1 MSETTEKIPEE
12 YARFQALLRQVV
24 KPDPK
29 KTPPEPKPAKTKP

>member
-1 MSETTEKIPEE
+1 MPAKPTEIPEE

-29 KTPPEPKPAKTKP
+29 PEKPATEPAQQ

>member
-1 MSETTEKIPEE
+1 MPAKPEDIPEE

-29 KTPPEPKPAKTKP
+29 PAKADKEQDKQ